1 MAKRGRPRKVTNGVV
16 ESIPLEELE
25 SNEEV
30 KLDNSVE
37 DIAKKN
43 SESDQAIQSE
53 EVPQPPTQDDS
64 SVVGDGTFADY
75 NPLMENV
82 VEREY
87 STPKLASGVVEDI
100 TEPSFVPPSYED
112 IVAEKEGVQE
122 EQEQPF
128 SENPFDN
135 PNTALNDLDNKDKK
149 IACESLVD
157 TALDGYEQLHR
168 YAQYVVKV
176 DEEALMEKQAQG
188 KIDLQEIIP
197 VTENGDTMSVGEFI
211 GQFNE
216 QSVEALKYD
225 QDFGIKVRPAMIRV
239 FMKKGWGM
247 SDEQFLM
254 YHFGKDLAIKVG
266 IMYQLKKS
274 INSTISTLEK
284 AHKRKQSDRG
294 YSQVYEAEEIPP
306 KPKKHEVDQE
316 PIDAYEPITD
326 NTSVMEQE
334 GFTSSMEI
342 NMPQNPTNPL
352 SEHPSAIRGELN
364 KEQRTRSNKKKSD
377 DKD

>member
-25 SNEEV
+25 SIEEA
-30 KLDNSVE
+30 KTDNSIE

-53 EVPQPPTQDDS
+53 EVPQPPIQDDS
-64 SVVGDGTFADY
+64 SFVGEGTFAEY

-87 STPKLASGVVEDI
+87 STPKLASGIVEDI

-112 IVAEKEGVQE
+112 IVAEKEGAQD

-135 PNTALNDLDNKDKK
+135 PNPALNDLDNKDKK

-157 TALDGYEQLHR
+157 TALDAYEQLHR

-176 DEEALMEKQAQG
+176 DEDALMEKQAQG

-239 FMKKGWGM
+239 FMKRVGECPM
-247 SDEQFLM
+247 S
-254 YHFGKDLAIKVG
+254 
-266 IMYQLKKS
+266 
-274 INSTISTLEK
+274 NS
-284 AHKRKQSDRG
+284 
-294 YSQVYEAEEIPP
+294 
-306 KPKKHEVDQE
+306 
-316 PIDAYEPITD
+316 
-326 NTSVMEQE
+326 
-334 GFTSSMEI
+334 
-342 NMPQNPTNPL
+342 
-352 SEHPSAIRGELN
+352 
-364 KEQRTRSNKKKSD
+364 
-377 DKD
+377 